1 MLEEGSGMA
10 KRCEICGKVP
20 RAGNNV
26 SHSNKRTS
34 RWFKPNIQKVRVI
47 LPDGTVKRMHVC
59 TECLRSGRVKRY
71 TRAMAKTEV
80 E

>member
-1 MLEEGSGMA
+1 MA
-10 KRCEICGKVP
+10 KRCEICGKGP
-20 RAGNNV
+20 RSGNRV
-26 SHSNKRTS
+26 SHSNKKS
-34 RWFKPNIQKVRVI
+34 GRWFKPNIQRVRVV

-71 TRAMAKTEV
+71 VRTTVEV